1 MSRLQ
6 KFPFHSLLFAAYPVL
21 ALLAINIHEVA
32 PAIVWRP
39 LAIILV
45 TTMSLLCILRLL
57 VRDWDKASLITSL
70 IVLLTFTYGRLYE
83 FLKTTALV
91 ETGLARHR
99 YLVLLFLAL
108 LASGTWLILKHI
120 KNVKQ
125 ATGILNLVSIVLVA
139 LPLVQTGTYLF
150 KAARDERAIEEWSS
164 APNQPVLEA
173 QAGKPDVYYII
184 LDTYTRSDVL
194 ATDLNFDNS
203 DFIQQLEEMGFY
215 VASCSRS
222 NYNNTVK
229 SLVSSL
235 NMNYLP
241 ELYSQAATGD
251 LSEEDTWVLLKP
263 NEVRKNFENLVYNIV
278 AFDTGYEWNS
288 LDDADL
294 FLARGHYSFSSQY
307 INPFEQVLI
316 DTSLFSI
323 YNDFR
328 QKATWDQYSGYSHPL
343 ANYIGQQEFILDQ
356 LPKIATL
363 NIPTFTYAH
372 INIPHSPFVF
382 SPDGYLTDSD
392 YWSGQFMKASDDM
405 HFRAGYIQSV
415 EYLNTRILTIIQEII
430 QKSDLPPIIILQGDH
445 GYWKDSMGLLPILNA
460 YYLPGVD
467 PAVLYRTIS
476 PVNTF
481 RVVFNSYYGGAY
493 ELLPDDSF
501 DIYDIHTPLPETLPD
516 CQK

>member
-1 MSRLQ
+1 MSHLQ
-6 KFPFHSLLFAAYPVL
+6 KIPYHSLLFAAYPVL
-21 ALLAINIHEVA
+21 ALSAVNIHEIA

-39 LAIILV
+39 LAIILIA
-45 TTMSLLCILRLL
+45 TMILLCIMRLL
-57 VRDWDKASLITSL
+57 LRDWNKASLITSL

-83 FLKTTALV
+83 FLKATPLV

-108 LASGTWLILKHI
+108 LATGTWLILKQI
-120 KNVKQ
+120 KDAKQ

-139 LPLVQTGTYLF
+139 LPLVQIGAYRF
-150 KAARDERAIEEWSS
+150 KAASDERAIEERSP
-164 APNQPVLEA
+164 APNQPVLQA
-173 QAGKPDVYYII
+173 QTGKPDVYYII

-194 ATDLNFDNS
+194 ETDLNFDNS
-203 DFIQQLEEMGFY
+203 DFIQQLEGMGFY

-263 NEVRKNFENLVYNIV
+263 NEVRRNFKNLGYDIV

-288 LDDADL
+288 LNDADL
-294 FLARGHYSFSSQY
+294 YFARGHYSFSSQF
-307 INPFEQVLI
+307 INPFEQMLI
-316 DTSLFSI
+316 DTTLFSI
-323 YNDFR
+323 YDDFR
-328 QKATWDQYSGYSHPL
+328 QKAAWDRYFGNTHPL

-363 NIPTFTYAH
+363 NTPTFTYAH

-382 SPDGYLTDSD
+382 STDGYLTDSD
-392 YWSGQFMKASDDM
+392 YWSGEYMKAADDG
-405 HFRAGYIQSV
+405 HFRSGYIRQS
-415 EYLNTRILTIIQEII
+415 NTSIF
-430 QKSDLPPIIILQGDH
+430 
-445 GYWKDSMGLLPILNA
+445 GL
-460 YYLPGVD
+460 
-467 PAVLYRTIS
+467 
-476 PVNTF
+476 
-481 RVVFNSYYGGAY
+481 
-493 ELLPDDSF
+493 
-501 DIYDIHTPLPETLPD
+501 
-516 CQK
+516 